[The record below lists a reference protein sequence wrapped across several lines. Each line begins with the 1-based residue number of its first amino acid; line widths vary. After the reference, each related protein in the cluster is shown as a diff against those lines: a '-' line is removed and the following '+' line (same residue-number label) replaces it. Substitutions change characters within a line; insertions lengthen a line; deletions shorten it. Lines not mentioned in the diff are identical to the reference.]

1 MTFTFDELGREHARS
16 RPARLAV
23 VDGPVRLTYAELD
36 DRVGRVAAALAVR
49 NVGAGER
56 VVWLGQNSFRVLELL
71 LAAARLGAIFCA
83 ANWRSSADE
92 LRFVL
97 DDLTPTAVVWQEEE
111 IGTTVRA
118 ALDAAPKASLLRH
131 DAGADDPD
139 GYEAAV
145 AAATPHER
153 RDEVDPDQPLLAM
166 YTAAFEGRPHAAL
179 LSHTALLVQ
188 DLVVGRMQDIT
199 DESVFLNS
207 GPLFHVATFM
217 STNATFHHGG
227 TNVFIRR
234 ADPDEMART
243 IEAERCTHAVIMG
256 PTLDA
261 LIARQREAGYDLTS
275 LWPTGDPA
283 DNRSTIVTPDSAP
296 WRARPGGYGQTEVVG
311 LATFLG
317 PGSKPEGR
325 AGRPS
330 PATAVRLVDP
340 SGRDVP
346 DGEVGEIVVRGLT
359 VFSGYWNR
367 PELNAARSAGGWH
380 HTRDLGRREPD
391 GSLTFVGPNTT
402 MIKSAAEN
410 IYPAEVEACLASHP
424 AVQEVCVIGVP
435 DPEWTQRVKAVVV
448 RREGASV
455 TAEELTEHCRSRI
468 ASYKKPSLVD
478 FTDRL
483 PRLASG
489 MVDRAAVDAAFGG
502 GGYPGA
508 GYSVSCTPR
517 ASGSG

>member
-1 MTFTFDELGREHARS
+1 MTFTFGDLSREHARS
-16 RPARLAV
+16 RPGRLAV
-23 VDGPVRLTYAELD
+23 VDGRVRLTYAELD
-36 DRVGRVAAALAVR
+36 RRAERMAGALAARGVD
-49 NVGAGER
+49 AGDR
-56 VVWLGQNSFRVLELL
+56 VVWLGQNSWRVLELM
-71 LAAARLGAIFCA
+71 LAAARRGAILCP

-97 DDLTPTAVVWQEEE
+97 DDLDPALVVWQDEE
-111 IGTTVRA
+111 IGPVVRA
-118 ALDAAPKASLLRH
+118 ALDAAPKAALIRH
-131 DAGADDPD
+131 DAPDDDPD
-139 GYEAAV
+139 GYEAV
-145 AAATPHER
+145 LAAAAPVDAEAA
-153 RDEVDPDQPLLAM
+153 DVDPDQPLLAM
-166 YTAAFEGRPHAAL
+166 YTAAFDGRPSAAL

-243 IEAERCTHAVIMG
+243 IERERCTHAVIMG

-275 LWPTGDPA
+275 LWPSGDPA
-283 DNRSTIVTPDSAP
+283 DNRSTIVTPDTAP

-317 PGSKPEGR
+317 PGSKPDGR
-325 AGRPS
+325 AGRPG

-340 SGRDVP
+340 SGHDVP
-346 DGEVGEIVVRGLT
+346 DGDVGEIVVRGLT
-359 VFSGYWNR
+359 VFNGYWNR
-367 PELNAARSAGGWH
+367 PELNAERSAGGWH
-380 HTRDLGRREPD
+380 HTRDLGRRQPD

-410 IYPAEVEACLASHP
+410 IYPAEVEACLGAHP

-448 RREGASV
+448 CREGVSV
-455 TAEELTEHCRSRI
+455 TEEELIEHCRSRI
-468 ASYKKPSLVD
+468 ASYKKPSFVA
-478 FTDRL
+478 FTERL
-483 PRLASG
+483 PRLPTG
-489 MVDRAAVDAAFGG
+489 FVDRAGVDAAFGG
-502 GGYPGA
+502 GGYPGT
-508 GYSVSCTPR
+508 GR
-517 ASGSG
+517 